1 MEFLVT
7 LSHKVDPESP
17 TNDGDEGDGIMDM
30 MLKPALKTYESR
42 ESGPAPKA
50 ELETDEDDWTDK
62 LWRKMWKIMM
72 KNVKNEEKTTYFF
85 KTCCRILLHTVLESW
100 IFL

>member
-50 ELETDEDDWTDK
+50 ELETDEDD
-62 LWRKMWKIMM
+62 
-72 KNVKNEEKTTYFF
+72 
-85 KTCCRILLHTVLESW
+85 
-100 IFL
+100 